1 MAEVFPFRGV
11 LYNSDKIKN
20 LEEVVAPPY
29 DVISCEEQEALYEKS
44 PHNCIRLI
52 LGREYPEDDKEN
64 NRYVRAANCFKEW
77 QEEEILIRD
86 ERPAIYLYEQD
97 YCLEDGRKK
106 TLKGFISLIRLVDYE
121 KGVVLPHETTFSKP
135 TEDRLNLTRACLA
148 NFSSI
153 FGLYSDV
160 HDEINQVLNS
170 KRDKPLIDITTNDR
184 ITHRLTRIVD
194 EESIERIAAAMKDKQ
209 VIIADGHH
217 RYKTALRFRN
227 EMRQKFGL
235 KGPEAFN
242 HTMMFLVN
250 IHDPGLTVL
259 PAHRVI
265 RNMDGLSLACL
276 EKNAQKYF
284 ELESFREKEKMFERL
299 KICGRTDHAFGMYAK
314 GSKDYYLMT
323 LRDGAEFERMVEIN
337 MSQDWKRLDAT
348 VLHILFIDHVLH
360 IGRESVKK
368 QQVEIDYIK
377 DREKALEM
385 VDAGDCQMA
394 LFMNPT
400 KILQVE
406 RIAHNREKMPQK
418 STYFYPKLLTGLV
431 KNKIDL

>member
-1 MAEVFPFRGV
+1 MAEIFPFRGV
-11 LYNSDKIKN
+11 LYNQEKIPN

-29 DVISCEEQEALYEKS
+29 DIISCEEQEALYEKN

-52 LGREYPEDDKEN
+52 LGKEYPEDNAKN
-64 NRYVRAANCFKEW
+64 NRYTRAADCFKEW
-77 QEEEILIRD
+77 QEEGILIRD
-86 ERPAIYLYEQD
+86 EKPAIYLYEQD
-97 YCLEDGRKK
+97 YILGDGRKK

-160 HDEINQVLNS
+160 HDEVNQVLNS
-170 KRDKPLIDITTNDR
+170 KRNKPAIDITTNDR
-184 ITHRLTRIVD
+184 IVHRLTRIED
-194 EESIERIAAAMKDKQ
+194 EGLIKKISKIMKDKQ
-209 VIIADGHH
+209 IIIADGHH

-235 KGPEAFN
+235 KGPEGFN
-242 HTMMFLVN
+242 HTMIFLVN

-265 RNMDGLSLACL
+265 RNIDGLSLASL
-276 EKNAQKYF
+276 EKNVKKYF

-299 KICGRTDHAFGMYAK
+299 KICGRTDHAFGMYVK
-314 GSKDYYLMT
+314 GSKEYHLMI
-323 LRDGAEFERMVEIN
+323 LRDGAEFEKMVEID
-337 MSQDWKRLDAT
+337 MSRDWKRLDAT
-348 VLHILFIDHVLH
+348 VLHILFIDHILH
-360 IGRESVKK
+360 ISREKVKK

-377 DREKALEM
+377 DREKALRM
-385 VDAGDCQMA
+385 VDAGDYQTA

-406 RIAHNREKMPQK
+406 RIAQNREKMPQK
-418 STYFYPKLLTGLV
+418 STYFYPKPLTGLV
-431 KNKIDL
+431 ENKIDL

>member
-11 LYNSDKIKN
+11 LYNQEKIPN

-29 DVISCEEQEALYEKS
+29 DVISGEEQEILYEKS
-44 PHNCIRLI
+44 PYNCIRLI
-52 LGREYPEDDKEN
+52 LGKEYPGDNKEN
-64 NRYVRAANCFKEW
+64 NRYTRAAKCFKEW
-77 QEEEILIRD
+77 QEERILVRD
-86 ERPAIYLYEQD
+86 EKPSIYLYEQD
-97 YCLEDGRKK
+97 YTLEDGQKK
-106 TLKGFISLIRLVDYE
+106 TLKGFISLVRLVDYDQ
-121 KGVVLPHETTFSKP
+121 GVILPHETTFSKP

-153 FGLYSDV
+153 FGLYSDI
-160 HDEINQVLNS
+160 HDEVNRVLDS
-170 KRDKPLIDITTNDR
+170 KRDNPIIDITTNDR
-184 ITHRLTRIVD
+184 IAHRLTRIKD
-194 EESIERIAAAMKDKQ
+194 EKSKDKIAKIMKDKQ
-209 VIIADGHH
+209 IIIADGHH

-250 IHDPGLTVL
+250 IHDPGLTIL

-265 RNMDGLSLACL
+265 RNIDGLSLASL
-276 EKNAQKYF
+276 KKNVRKYF
-284 ELESFREKEKMFERL
+284 ELESFREKERMLERL
-299 KICGRTDHAFGMYAK
+299 KICGRTDHAFGMYAR
-314 GSKDYYLMT
+314 GSKEYYLMI
-323 LRDGAEFERMVEIN
+323 LRDGAEFEKMVEIN

-360 IGRESVKK
+360 ISRERVKK

-377 DREKALEM
+377 DKEKALGM
-385 VDAGDCQMA
+385 VDAGECQMA

-406 RIAHNREKMPQK
+406 RIAQNREKMPQK
-418 STYFYPKLLTGLV
+418 STYFHPKPLTGLV
-431 KNKIDL
+431 ENKIDV